1 MQNEENKMI
10 KIAPSI
16 LSADFLN
23 LEADIR
29 SIEES
34 GSDLVH
40 LDIMDGN
47 FVPNIT
53 FGPMIVQQIRKVT
66 KLPFDAHLMIQNP
79 TLFAPLFVEAG
90 CDMITVHAET
100 ETHLHR
106 TLQFIKKLGVKAG
119 ISVNP
124 HTSIDFLKYCGD
136 MCDLFLVMSVNPGF
150 GGQSYIESA
159 TDKIMKIKEI
169 REKHNFNFEISVDGG
184 VNSETLSKVINA
196 GADIAVMGSYF
207 FGTPLEKR
215 KELVQNIK
223 NNQQNRP

>member
-1 MQNEENKMI
+1 MI

-16 LSADFLN
+16 LSADFLH

-34 GSDLVH
+34 GADLVH

-53 FGPMIVQQIRKVT
+53 FGPMIVKQIRKVT
-66 KLPFDAHLMIQNP
+66 TLPFDAHLMIQNP
-79 TLFAPLFVEAG
+79 VFFAPLFADAG

-106 TLQFIKKLGVKAG
+106 TLQFLKKLGVKAG

-124 HTSIDFLKYCGD
+124 HTPVDFLKYCGD
-136 MCDLFLVMSVNPGF
+136 ICDLFLIMSVNPGF
-150 GGQSYIESA
+150 GGQNYIESA
-159 TDKIMKIKEI
+159 TDKIRKVKEI
-169 REKHNFNFEISVDGG
+169 REKYGFNFEISVDGG
-184 VNSETLSKVINA
+184 VNSKTVSKIIQA

-207 FGTPLEKR
+207 FGTPVEKR
-215 KELVQNIK
+215 NELVKSVK
-223 NNQQNRP
+223 NNP

>member
-1 MQNEENKMI
+1 MI

-16 LSADFLN
+16 LSADFLK
-23 LEADIR
+23 LEEEIK
-29 SIEES
+29 SIETS
-34 GSDLVH
+34 GADLVH

-53 FGPMIVQQIRKVT
+53 FGPMIVSQIRKVT
-66 KLPFDAHLMIQNP
+66 KLPFDAHLMIKNP

-124 HTSIDFLKYCGD
+124 HTSVSFLKYCGEL
-136 MCDLFLVMSVNPGF
+136 CDLFLVMSVNPGF

-159 TDKIMKIKEI
+159 TDKIAKVREI
-169 REKHNFNFEISVDGG
+169 REKHNFRFEISVDGG
-184 VNSETLSKVINA
+184 VNSETVLKVIEA

-207 FGTPLEKR
+207 FGTSPEKR
-215 KELVQNIK
+215 RDLVENIK
-223 NNQQNRP
+223 NNLRNRL

>member
-1 MQNEENKMI
+1 MI
-10 KIAPSI
+10 RIAPSI
-16 LSADFLN
+16 LSADFLH
-23 LEADIR
+23 LEDDIR

-34 GSDLVH
+34 GADLVH

-53 FGPMIVQQIRKVT
+53 FGPMIVSQIRKVT
-66 KLPFDAHLMIQNP
+66 KLPFDAHLMIKDP
-79 TLFAPLFVEAG
+79 TLFAPLFVDAG

-106 TLQFIKKLGVKAG
+106 TLQFIKKLGVKTG

-124 HTSIDFLKYCGD
+124 HTSVSFLKYCGD
-136 MCDLFLVMSVNPGF
+136 MCDLFLIMSVNPGF

-159 TDKIMKIKEI
+159 TEKIRKVKEI

-184 VNSETLSKVINA
+184 VNGETVSKVVEA

-207 FGTPLEKR
+207 FSTLKEKR
-215 KELVQNIK
+215 KELVESIK
-223 NNQQNRP
+223 RSV

>member
-1 MQNEENKMI
+1 MI
-10 KIAPSI
+10 RIAPSI
-16 LSADFLN
+16 LSADFLH
-23 LEADIR
+23 LEDDIR

-34 GSDLVH
+34 GADLVH

-53 FGPMIVQQIRKVT
+53 FGPMIVSQIRKVT
-66 KLPFDAHLMIQNP
+66 KLPFDAHLMIKDP
-79 TLFAPLFVEAG
+79 TLFAPLFVDAG

-106 TLQFIKKLGVKAG
+106 TLQFIKKLGVKTG

-124 HTSIDFLKYCGD
+124 HTSVSFLKYCGD
-136 MCDLFLVMSVNPGF
+136 MCDLFLIMSVNPGF

-159 TDKIMKIKEI
+159 TEKIRKVKEI

-184 VNSETLSKVINA
+184 VNGETVSKVVEA
-196 GADIAVMGSYF
+196 GADITVMGSYF
-207 FGTPLEKR
+207 FSTLKEKR
-215 KELVQNIK
+215 KELVESIK
-223 NNQQNRP
+223 RSV

>member
-1 MQNEENKMI
+1 MI
-10 KIAPSI
+10 RIAPSI
-16 LSADFLN
+16 LSANFLK
-23 LEADIR
+23 LEEEIR

-34 GSDLVH
+34 GADFVH

-53 FGPMIVQQIRKVT
+53 FGPMIVKQIRHLT
-66 KLPFDAHLMIQNP
+66 KLPFDAHLMINNP
-79 TLFAPLFVEAG
+79 VFFAPMFVDAG

-100 ETHLHR
+100 EKHLHR
-106 TLQFIKKLGVKAG
+106 SLEYIKKLGVKAG

-124 HTSIDFLKYCGD
+124 HTSIGFLKYVGD

-159 TDKIMKIKEI
+159 TEKITKIKEI
-169 REKHNFNFEISVDGG
+169 REKHGFKFEISVDGG
-184 VNSETLSKVINA
+184 VNSKTISKVISA

-207 FGTPLEKR
+207 FGTEISERKALVEK
-215 KELVQNIK
+215 IK
-223 NNQQNRP
+223 SGK

>member
-1 MQNEENKMI
+1 MI

-16 LSADFLN
+16 LSADFLK
-23 LEADIR
+23 LEAEIR

-34 GSDLVH
+34 GADLVH

-53 FGPMIVQQIRKVT
+53 FGPMIVKQIRKVT
-66 KLPFDAHLMIQNP
+66 TLPFDAHLMIKNP

-90 CDMITVHAET
+90 CQMITVHAET

-124 HTSIDFLKYCGD
+124 HTSVSFLKYCGD
-136 MCDLFLVMSVNPGF
+136 LCDLFLVMSVNPGF

-159 TDKIMKIKEI
+159 TDKIRKVKEI
-169 REKHNFNFEISVDGG
+169 REKYNFNFEISVDGG
-184 VNSETLSKVINA
+184 VNGETVSKVYEA

-207 FGTPLEKR
+207 FGTPIEKR
-215 KELVQNIK
+215 RELVQNIR
-223 NNQQNRP
+223 NNLQNRP

>member
-1 MQNEENKMI
+1 MI

-16 LSADFLN
+16 LSADFLH
-23 LEADIR
+23 LEDDVR

-34 GSDLVH
+34 GADLVH

-53 FGPMIVQQIRKVT
+53 FGPMIVSQIRKVT
-66 KLPFDAHLMIQNP
+66 KLPFDAHLMIDNP

-90 CDMITVHAET
+90 CDIITVHAET

-124 HTSIDFLKYCGD
+124 HTSVSFLKYCGD

-159 TDKIMKIKEI
+159 TEKIRKVKEI
-169 REKHNFNFEISVDGG
+169 REKYNFNFEISVDGG
-184 VNSETLSKVINA
+184 VNGETVSKVVEA

-207 FGTPLEKR
+207 FSTQKEKR
-215 KELVQNIK
+215 KELIENI
-223 NNQQNRP
+223 RL